1 MKDFAKVRM
10 DGVWKK
16 WEEVERVLGGS
27 ESWERKKDKEEEGVI
42 GGKEREE
49 EGERYRISS
58 EPRRE

>member
-1 MKDFAKVRM
+1 MEY
-10 DGVWKK
+10 GKK

-49 EGERYRISS
+49 ERGRKIQNFE
-58 EPRRE
+58 

>member
-1 MKDFAKVRM
+1 MKVDFAKVRM

-27 ESWERKKDKEEEGVI
+27 ESWERKKNKEEEGVI

-49 EGERYRISS
+49 ERGRKVQNFE
-58 EPRRE
+58 